1 MRWVSIESAPS
12 TEKIPLC
19 RKDVPLRPKMQCYV
33 SSRGVLIA
41 RQHDLCRTG
50 GVWATSQIAQRDC
63 GSHRQGN
70 LSGIHLAMQTSQQYD
85 AATIAILRRALD
97 EVFMDPRFLDR
108 RSTSALETAEHLLSQ
123 AATGE
128 RDFDRLKASAFN
140 KLMGQ

>member
-1 MRWVSIESAPS
+1 MHP
-12 TEKIPLC
+12 
-19 RKDVPLRPKMQCYV
+19 DVRAI
-33 SSRGVLIA
+33 SRELPAEMAVFGRSFWLA
-41 RQHDLCRTG
+41 L
-50 GVWATSQIAQRDC
+50 WATSQIARRDC

-70 LSGIHLAMQTSQQYD
+70 CREIHLAMQTSQQYD

-97 EVFMDPRFLDR
+97 EVFTDPRFLDR
-108 RSTSALETAEHLLSQ
+108 RSTSALEIAEHLLSQ